1 MFVES
6 CLNSILMVLNGIYIM
21 VFYGIFIVICVILP
35 PQSLPPCA
43 LAPLLAGA
51 GADNKSAEEGGAS
64 KRWLKIAGPVRK
76 STSNKIEQKIIIC
89 LVGIY

>member
-1 MFVES
+1 
-6 CLNSILMVLNGIYIM
+6 MVFNGIYIM

-43 LAPLLAGA
+43 KPLLAGA

-64 KRWLKIAGPVRK
+64 KRWLNIAGPLRK
-76 STSNKIEQKIIIC
+76 SMSNKIEQKIITII
-89 LVGIY
+89 VGIY